1 MPYKPTIRQ
10 YRDFSVKEL
19 RATEPD
25 EESKSYVVEGYF
37 TTFDDEYML
46 EPGYYEVIDRNA
58 FDGSDLSD
66 VLFQMN
72 HDGFVYARIRNGS
85 LSVDFDEH
93 GGHFVA
99 DLSGS
104 KQGRED
110 LHEAISNG
118 LIDRMSFGFTIA
130 NDGFEWYEDEE
141 GEIHSRVTKIAKL
154 FDVSAIAGFPA
165 NEDTQISA
173 RSYLDASVEARHRM
187 EEEEERKASEQRSRL
202 RRRAL
207 ALELH
212 ELELRGF

>member
-1 MPYKPTIRQ
+1 MPYKPTSRQ

-19 RATEPD
+19 RATEPTED
-25 EESKSYVVEGYF
+25 ENSYMVEGYF

-46 EPGYYEVIDRNA
+46 EPGYYEVIDRDA
-58 FDGSDLSD
+58 FNGSDLSD

-85 LSVDFDEH
+85 LSIDFDDH

-130 NDGFEWYEDEE
+130 NDGFEWYEDED
-141 GEIHSRVTKIAKL
+141 GEIHSRVTRIAKL

-165 NEDTQISA
+165 NEDTKISA
-173 RSYLDASVEARHRM
+173 RSYLDASIEARRKV
-187 EEEEERKASEQRSRL
+187 EEEARRKASEQRSRL
-202 RRRAL
+202 RRKAL

-212 ELELRGF
+212 ELELRGI